1 MASDS
6 TPWFAPPP
14 SQEGD
19 VSPVFDEPDPVELVP
34 AVVEQPGFWG
44 TALGRL
50 AGLGAGL
57 TALSL
62 FTAVHLWFVYRQ
74 HMPIDWTEAFLSGF
88 ATWYPWMLLGPGVFY
103 LARRFRLEPGGWMLA
118 LAVHVPAAI
127 VFGIAHGLIRVAVG
141 PWVDSRP
148 IPPDRIVLGQLLL
161 TVVSYWVFVAMDQA
175 RHNYRRYRDRE
186 VQSSRLESQLARAQL
201 EVLRMQLHP
210 HFLFNTLHAVSALLH
225 RDPAAADEMIAQLSD
240 LLRMTL
246 DNFGVQE
253 VTLAEELEFVRRYL
267 DIQQTRF
274 HDRLSV
280 TIDVP
285 PETLDA
291 RVPNQALQ
299 PIVENAIKHGLD
311 NRQGVGRIEIRARGR
326 ASMLQLTVRDDGV
339 GVKGTATCHG
349 GIGLSNTRARLE
361 QLYGPLAALDLSGH
375 PDGGTIVTLLVPQP
389 QPLGAQ
395 PRAGETP

>member
-1 MASDS
+1 M
-6 TPWFAPPP
+6 
-14 SQEGD
+14 
-19 VSPVFDEPDPVELVP
+19 FDEPDPVGVAE
-34 AVVEQPGFWG
+34 
-44 TALGRL
+44 TAAEEPRLWRTAPGRL
-50 AGLGAGL
+50 AVLGAGL

-62 FTAVHLWFVYRQ
+62 FTAVHLWFVYRPR
-74 HMPIDWTEAFLSGF
+74 MPIDWSEAFLSGF
-88 ATWYPWMLLGPGVFY
+88 ATWYPWMLLGPGVFA
-103 LARRFRLEPGGWMLA
+103 LARRFPLEPGRWA
-118 LAVHVPAAI
+118 LGVAVHAPAAI
-127 VFGIAHGLIRVAVG
+127 VFGVAHGLIRAAVG

-148 IPPDRIVLGQLLL
+148 IPTDRIVLGQLLL
-161 TVVSYWVFVAMDQA
+161 TFVSYWVFVAMDQA
-175 RHNYRRYRDRE
+175 WHNYRRYRDRE
-186 VQSSRLESQLARAQL
+186 VRSSRLESQLARAQL
-201 EVLRMQLHP
+201 DVLRMQLHP

-274 HDRLSV
+274 HDRLAV

-291 RVPNQALQ
+291 RVPNQVLQ

-311 NRQGVGRIEIRARGR
+311 GRQGVGRIEIRARGR
-326 ASMLQLTVRDDGV
+326 ASMLQLTVRDDGP
-339 GVKGTATCHG
+339 GVKSGAPAASHG

-361 QLYGPLAALDLSGH
+361 QLYGPLAALDLSAH
-375 PDGGTIVTLLVPQP
+375 PAGGAIVTLLVPQP
-389 QPLGAQ
+389 RPLAAPG
-395 PRAGETP
+395 RSGDTP